1 MTDAEAGGDFKMPS
15 LPVAAAKESEPAA
28 TPKVAPPAPPQKK
41 LIIAPPFEYTPP
53 PFACDPDD
61 SAGYRL
67 EVLKDGSIVESID
80 LSKRKAATY
89 LTIGRLP
96 ECDITLEH
104 PSISRYHAV
113 LQFGAERMSK
123 GKPGWYIYDMGST
136 HGSKLNKNTL
146 PANQYH
152 RVQVGMMLRF
162 GGSTRLF
169 AMVGPEEDVEPEWDC
184 SPTEMRERMA
194 KKALERKLAKQARE
208 ELEREEAEARQA
220 EGCNWGMDYEDAGP
234 SGLVLGETDVSDSH
248 LMEDREAYY
257 MEAPVKALSKFFER
271 EGFDMEFT
279 WSETG
284 VNSHNHKWICSI
296 ELPIEVGS
304 QKSPIISATVTT
316 SKKDAQVQC
325 SLEACRFLDTH
336 GVLRKST
343 AVSRIKRKTV
353 ADEDFYEEDD
363 DEYLDRTGQIEEQRR
378 KRKMWAESS
387 TTTSV
392 SPQVESYESLQKK
405 LEETKKEADAV
416 EKQLEKFRAAKQA
429 ELDCEDLDEYVK
441 RMAAVGGSG
450 MDQKAKTEK
459 SLLTQRFVKLKHEC
473 QKLEKL
479 VKIAKPVELPAL
491 KTADGKIG
499 MAVAGSSQQ
508 ALFRKMMQMRKA
520 QPTVNESKKREEDER
535 KKKEKEEK
543 EGDYNYELK
552 FVPSDDAAKQF
563 QAEEDE
569 EIDEK
574 MMKGPQL
581 PPASKKEE
589 KKEEKKV
596 EESKK
601 KEDEGE
607 KKEEIEEK
615 EEVKREASKREGG
628 EMDGGVEEK
637 RRRVEGEEEKVEKEE
652 PVQPSVGEETQ
663 LVQQQRKNRPRHRG
677 ERKER
682 EEKEEKKKMEG
693 GLDMSGEYGTGV
705 TDADET
711 YATWLPPSEG
721 ESDAQKKLKEKFAGK
736 Y

>member
-296 ELPIEVGS
+296 EYGNWRGGYPCRLPIEVGS

-343 AVSRIKRKTV
+343 AVSRIKRKT
-353 ADEDFYEEDD
+353 
-363 DEYLDRTGQIEEQRR
+363 
-378 KRKMWAESS
+378 
-387 TTTSV
+387 
-392 SPQVESYESLQKK
+392 
-405 LEETKKEADAV
+405 
-416 EKQLEKFRAAKQA
+416 
-429 ELDCEDLDEYVK
+429 
-441 RMAAVGGSG
+441 
-450 MDQKAKTEK
+450 AKTEK

-552 FVPSDDAAKQF
+552 TIQGIHPRKVESKDSRMDSARNKKSREATETFVPSDDAAKQF

-574 MMKGPQL
+574 MTHYEVTTSIVYDISGPRNTHSEIFHIPFGWFLIHLSPLLL
-581 PPASKKEE
+581 PGN
-589 KKEEKKV
+589 V
-596 EESKK
+596 E
-601 KEDEGE
+601 
-607 KKEEIEEK
+607 
-615 EEVKREASKREGG
+615 
-628 EMDGGVEEK
+628 
-637 RRRVEGEEEKVEKEE
+637 
-652 PVQPSVGEETQ
+652 
-663 LVQQQRKNRPRHRG
+663 
-677 ERKER
+677 
-682 EEKEEKKKMEG
+682 
-693 GLDMSGEYGTGV
+693 TGNV
-705 TDADET
+705 
-711 YATWLPPSEG
+711 WSL
-721 ESDAQKKLKEKFAGK
+721 
-736 Y
+736 

>member
-1 MTDAEAGGDFKMPS
+1 QMSDADAGGDFKMPS
-15 LPVAAAKESEPAA
+15 LPVAAKENETGGESAPAQKA
-28 TPKVAPPAPPQKK
+28 DPPTPPQKK
-41 LIIAPPFEYTPP
+41 AIIAPPFEYKPP

-61 SAGYRL
+61 AAGYKL
-67 EVLKDGSIVESID
+67 DVIKDGSFVESID

-113 LQFGAERMSK
+113 LQYGSDRMSK

-146 PANQYH
+146 SANQYQ

-169 AMVGPEEDVEPEWDC
+169 NMVGPEEDVEPEWDC
-184 SPTEMRERMA
+184 SPTEMKERIA
-194 KKALERKLAKQARE
+194 KKALERKLAKQAKE
-208 ELEREEAEARQA
+208 EMEREAAEAREA

-234 SGLVLGETDVSDSH
+234 SGLVLGELDASDSH

-257 MEAPVKALSKFFER
+257 TEAPVKALSKFFER

-279 WSETG
+279 YSETG

-296 ELPIEVGS
+296 ELPIEMGS
-304 QKSPIISATVTT
+304 QKSPIVSATVTT

-325 SLEACRFLDTH
+325 SLEACRLLDAH

-343 AVSRIKRKTV
+343 AMSRVKRKTA

-378 KRKMWAESS
+378 KRKMWAEVRATS
-387 TTTSV
+387 SV
-392 SPQVESYESLQKK
+392 SPAVESYESLQKK
-405 LEETKKEADAV
+405 LEETKKEADEV
-416 EKQLEKFRAAKQA
+416 EKLLDKFRAAKQA
-429 ELDCEDLDEYVK
+429 ELDCDDLDEYVK
-441 RMAAVGGSG
+441 RMAATGGSG
-450 MDQKAKTEK
+450 MDQKARTEK
-459 SLLTQRFVKLKHEC
+459 SQLTQRFVKLKHEC

-491 KTADGKIG
+491 KTADGKAA

-520 QPTVNESKKREEDER
+520 QPAGEET
-535 KKKEKEEK
+535 KKKEEEEKKKKEK

-552 FVPSDDAAKQF
+552 FVPSDDSSKQF

-569 EIDEK
+569 EVDESMVRK
-574 MMKGPQL
+574 GERMSIKGPQL
-581 PPASKKEE
+581 PPAPKEEE
-589 KKEEKKV
+589 KKEGKEEK
-596 EESKK
+596 S
-601 KEDEGE
+601 E
-607 KKEEIEEK
+607 KKEEEEK
-615 EEVKREASKREGG
+615 EEVKREAPKREGG
-628 EMDGGVEEK
+628 EVDEGVEEK
-637 RRRVEGEEEKVEKEE
+637 KRRAEGEEKEEGKEE
-652 PVQPSVGEETQ
+652 PVQQDGEESQ
-663 LVQQQRKNRPRHRG
+663 QVQQQQKKNRPRHRG
-677 ERKER
+677 ERKE
-682 EEKEEKKKMEG
+682 KEEKKKLEG
-693 GLDMSGEYGTGV
+693 GLDLTGEYGTGI

-711 YATWLPPSEG
+711 YATWLPPAAG